1 MVPIVS
7 LHSLHLIDS
16 KTEPHQDKVR
26 CERPLSWFLCG
37 TRIHWRVDWSGLT
50 MTQGDFPACLPLAQ
64 AMTQARVVR
73 GSGHGSSYFSPGA
86 VYTVPGI
93 SGLSFWLS
101 PQGMGRRGAV
111 VWASKGL
118 CVKVQWSLR
127 AWVKAHRAGLWVRDR
142 APVCPLD
149 IHIEVLWCA
158 RAGDTPLDNSD
169 PTPAFLGPL
178 FQKRNSDHQQ
188 NKLDG

>member
-1 MVPIVS
+1 M
-7 LHSLHLIDS
+7 DG

-26 CERPLSWFLCG
+26 CQRPPSWFLCG

-50 MTQGDFPACLPLAQ
+50 TTRWDFPACLPLAQ
-64 AMTQARVVR
+64 AMTQDRVAR
-73 GSGHGSSYFSPGA
+73 GSGHGSSHFSPGA
-86 VYTVPGI
+86 VYTVPGV
-93 SGLSFWLS
+93 SGLSLC
-101 PQGMGRRGAV
+101 PPPHHHK
-111 VWASKGL
+111 VWGEGEQWCELAKGL

-127 AWVKAHRAGLWVRDR
+127 VWVRAHRAGLWVRDR

-149 IHIEVLWCA
+149 ICIEVLWCA
-158 RAGDTPLDNSD
+158 RHCSRAGDTLLDNSG

-188 NKLDG
+188 DKLDT